1 MTLLR
6 NLLALLLLC
15 PAVSMPVLATEASAV
30 KSPLL
35 WRIEGKTPAYLFG
48 TIHIPDPRVTQ
59 LHPAAEQA
67 FTDADVVVTELKM
80 DMSTMTTA
88 AQAMLLPEQKKLSSL
103 LNASQRAQLETELKA
118 ISPQLKLAL
127 FERLKPWALATQ
139 LALLPMQMKH
149 PGVPA
154 LDLQLAQ
161 RAEAA
166 GKRNEGLEQVQEQLG
181 IFDGLNQSEQLA
193 LMQETLDGL
202 AKARRTGKNI
212 VELLTEAYLSGEEA
226 KVEALLKEFQGE
238 NTALNQRLTKALIDD
253 RNQTMSERIITKLKA
268 QSKTRYFVAV
278 GAAHL
283 TGPTSIVALLRQQG
297 YTVTRI
303 Q

>member
-1 MTLLR
+1 MKLLR
-6 NLLALLLLC
+6 NLLAFLLLGQAALV
-15 PAVSMPVLATEASAV
+15 PTHAEAASAV
-30 KSPLL
+30 QSPLL
-35 WRIEGKTPAYLFG
+35 WRIEGPTPAYLFG
-48 TIHIPDPRVTQ
+48 TIHIPDPRVTT

-67 FTDADVVVTELKM
+67 FASADVVVTELKM
-80 DMSTMTTA
+80 DMGTMTTA
-88 AQAMLLPEQKKLSSL
+88 AQAMLLPAPQKLSTML
-103 LNASQRAQLETELKA
+103 DAGQRAQLESELKA

-181 IFDGLNQSEQLA
+181 IFDGLNQAEQLA

-253 RNQTMSERIITKLKA
+253 RNRTMSNRIIAKLKA
-268 QSKTRYFVAV
+268 EPKTRYFVAV

>member
-1 MTLLR
+1 MKVLR
-6 NLLALLLLC
+6 HLLALLL
-15 PAVSMPVLATEASAV
+15 VSQTLPTASLAADNSAV
-30 KSPLL
+30 QSPLL
-35 WRIEGKTPAYLFG
+35 WRIEGDTPAYLFG
-48 TIHIPDPRVTQ
+48 TIHIPDPRVTT
-59 LHPAAEQA
+59 LHPEVERA
-67 FTDADVVVTELKM
+67 FTGADVVITELKM

-88 AQAMLLPEQKKLSSL
+88 AQAMLLPAPQKLSTML
-103 LNASQRAQLETELKA
+103 DAGQRAQLESELKA

-181 IFDGLNQSEQLA
+181 IFDGLNQAEQLA

-238 NTALNQRLTKALIDD
+238 NSALNQRLTKALIDD
-253 RNQTMSERIITKLKA
+253 RNRTMTTRIIAKLKA
-268 QSKTRYFVAV
+268 QPSARHFVAV

-283 TGPTSIVALLRQQG
+283 TGPTSIVAQLRQQG

-303 Q
+303 R

>member
-1 MTLLR
+1 MKLLR
-6 NLLALLLLC
+6 HLLALLLVGQTL
-15 PAVSMPVLATEASAV
+15 PAVSQAAGNSAV
-30 KSPLL
+30 QSPLL
-35 WRIEGKTPAYLFG
+35 WRIEGDTPAYLFG
-48 TIHIPDPRVTQ
+48 TIHIPDPRVTT
-59 LHPAAEQA
+59 LHPEVEQA
-67 FTDADVVVTELKM
+67 FTGAEVVITELKM

-88 AQAMLLPEQKKLSSL
+88 AQAMLLPAPQKLSTML
-103 LNASQRAQLETELKA
+103 DAGQRAQLESELKA

-161 RAEAA
+161 RAEVA

-181 IFDGLNQSEQLA
+181 IFDGLNQAEQLA

-238 NTALNQRLTKALIDD
+238 NTALNQRLTKALIED
-253 RNQTMSERIITKLKA
+253 RNRTMTTRIIAKLKA
-268 QSKTRYFVAV
+268 QPSTRHFVAV

-303 Q
+303 R

>member
-1 MTLLR
+1 MKLLR
-6 NLLALLLLC
+6 HLLALLLVSQTL
-15 PAVSMPVLATEASAV
+15 PAVSQAADNNAV
-30 KSPLL
+30 QSPLL
-35 WRIEGKTPAYLFG
+35 WRIEGETPAYLFG
-48 TIHIPDPRVTQ
+48 TIHIPDPRVTT
-59 LHPAAEQA
+59 LHPEVEQA
-67 FTDADVVVTELKM
+67 FTGAEVVITELKM

-88 AQAMLLPEQKKLSSL
+88 AQAMLLPAPQKLSTML
-103 LNASQRAQLETELKA
+103 DTGQRAQLESELKA

-181 IFDGLNQSEQLA
+181 IFDGLNQAEQLA

-253 RNQTMSERIITKLKA
+253 RNRTMSERIITKLKA
-268 QSKTRYFVAV
+268 QPKTRYFVAV

-283 TGPTSIVALLRQQG
+283 TGPTSIVAQLRQQG

-303 Q
+303 R

>member
-1 MTLLR
+1 MKVLR
-6 NLLALLLLC
+6 HLLALLL
-15 PAVSMPVLATEASAV
+15 VSQTLPTASLAADNSAV
-30 KSPLL
+30 QSPLL
-35 WRIEGKTPAYLFG
+35 WRIEGDTPAYLFG
-48 TIHIPDPRVTQ
+48 TIHIPDPRVTT
-59 LHPAAEQA
+59 LHPEVERA
-67 FTDADVVVTELKM
+67 FTGADVVITELKM

-88 AQAMLLPEQKKLSSL
+88 AQAMLLPAPQKLSTML
-103 LNASQRAQLETELKA
+103 DAGQRAQLESELKA

-139 LALLPMQMKH
+139 LALLPMQMRH

-181 IFDGLNQSEQLA
+181 IFDGLNQAEQLA

-238 NTALNQRLTKALIDD
+238 NTALNQRLTKALIED
-253 RNQTMSERIITKLKA
+253 RNRTMTTRIIAKLKA
-268 QSKTRYFVAV
+268 QPSTRHFVAV

-303 Q
+303 R